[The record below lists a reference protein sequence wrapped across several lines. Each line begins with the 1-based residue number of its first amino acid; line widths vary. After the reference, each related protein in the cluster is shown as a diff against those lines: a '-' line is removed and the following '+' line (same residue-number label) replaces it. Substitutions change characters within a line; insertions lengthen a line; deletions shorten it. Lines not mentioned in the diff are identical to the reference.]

1 VLLRTTVGEHDK
13 AIESGQKFRKYYP
26 RDDAADEVIFLMGKA
41 HEKAGKK
48 KEAEA
53 LYDQY
58 SKNARSVNGQIE
70 ALVRLAAVKSDD
82 ERGAAAALDRAIHIY
97 AQKKNQLSDRGK
109 YYAAKARYMQG
120 EAVLEKYESVKIE
133 GDVKQLKQRLKQKSE
148 LLKKAAETFLGT
160 AEMGVAEWTTAALYQ
175 IGFTY
180 ESFSKALLGSPP
192 PEKLSEQER
201 EIYRQSIDEFVVPI
215 EERSLEAYESG
226 WQKAIELG
234 IFNSWTA
241 KMREA
246 LGRLNSEL
254 YPPLKETGFKLRSR
268 GNTAMPALIDGTRRS
283 PQGGSERF
291 LISNGAKASKAD
303 KASTSD
309 KAEPPAKAGK
319 K

>member
-1 VLLRTTVGEHDK
+1 
-13 AIESGQKFRKYYP
+13 
-26 RDDAADEVIFLMGKA
+26 
-41 HEKAGKK
+41 
-48 KEAEA
+48 
-53 LYDQY
+53 YDQY

-70 ALVRLAAVKSDD
+70 ALVRLAAVKADD
-82 ERGAAAALDRAIHIY
+82 ERGASAALDRAIHIY
-97 AQKKNQLSDRGK
+97 TQRKNQLSDRGK

-120 EAVLEKYESVKIE
+120 EAVLAKYEAVKIE

-180 ESFSKALLGSPP
+180 ESFSKALLNSPAP
-192 PEKLSEQER
+192 DKLSDQEK
-201 EIYRQSIDEFVVPI
+201 ELYKQSIDEFVVPI

-254 YPPLKETGFKLRSR
+254 YPPLLETGFRLQSR
-268 GNTAMPALIDGTRRS
+268 GRAALPALIDGTRRS
-283 PQGGSERF
+283 NTGGSEMH
-291 LISNGAKASKAD
+291 LIAVGPAPSATLPTAPDGAEEPKA
-303 KASTSD
+303 
-309 KAEPPAKAGK
+309 
-319 K
+319 

>member
-1 VLLRTTVGEHDK
+1 MVPADLRLLSAKDLFVSQAILTGE
-13 AIESGQKFRKYYP
+13 SLP
-26 RDDAADEVIFLMGKA
+26 V
-41 HEKAGKK
+41 EKA
-48 KEAEA
+48 APT
-53 LYDQY
+53 
-58 SKNARSVNGQIE
+58 
-70 ALVRLAAVKSDD
+70 
-82 ERGAAAALDRAIHIY
+82 H
-97 AQKKNQLSDRGK
+97 LSTVDDRGK

-120 EAVLEKYESVKIE
+120 EMVLAKYEAVKIE

-148 LLKKAAETFLGT
+148 LLKKAAETFLST

-192 PEKLSEQER
+192 PDKLSDQEK
-201 EIYRQSIDEFVVPI
+201 ELYKQSIDEFVVPI

-268 GNTAMPALIDGTRRS
+268 ASSALPPLIDGTRRTS
-283 PQGGSERF
+283 SGGSEKF
-291 LISNGAKASKAD
+291 LIAGAGDKAAKTAKPDKSDKSDKASSAEPVAPTAAPKAD
-303 KASTSD
+303 K
-309 KAEPPAKAGK
+309 K
-319 K
+319 